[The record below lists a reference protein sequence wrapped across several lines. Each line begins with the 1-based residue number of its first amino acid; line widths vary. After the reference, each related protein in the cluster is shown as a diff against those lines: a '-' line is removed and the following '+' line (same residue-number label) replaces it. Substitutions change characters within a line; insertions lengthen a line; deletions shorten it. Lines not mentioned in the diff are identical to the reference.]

1 MAFLNIQ
8 LDNFWNRL
16 VSAFKF
22 TDQIEMLEEMYE
34 TAPQKMAYWDFSFF
48 VNGFLAEES
57 FYETIKETNKYRR
70 KQNEEED
77 TLPHNF
83 TY

>member
-1 MAFLNIQ
+1 
-8 LDNFWNRL
+8 
-16 VSAFKF
+16 
-22 TDQIEMLEEMYE
+22 MYE